1 MCIMI
6 SADRRY
12 RNVSKKVLHRLFSL
26 TIADRLMLFKH
37 QHRATRLFALLFVW
51 SLSWSALAQKYTIT
65 DLGAFPGSTS
75 THPTGINTNSVVC
88 GYAAAS
94 FVGCEAWIW
103 RDGVMTELGGVG
115 TAGTVAHDINE
126 LDQVVGYDYTYE
138 FLEICGGESSVQ
150 GLTYGR
156 LWQNGSVID
165 LGELPG
171 GIRGTF
177 AVGINNWGQVVG
189 GSHWTDCI
197 SMSATDSFLWQ
208 NGAMI
213 NIGNLPGSGT
223 GWASGINDGGQVI
236 GTSYFRE
243 DDRWNGYLWQNG
255 GMINLGDV
263 YPYGINNLGQV
274 VGHGGGVGHG
284 FLWENGIFTDIGTL
298 GGDFSQANG
307 INNLSQVVGY
317 SSTTNNVV
325 HAFIWQEGEMKD
337 LNDLIPADSGWEL
350 SVANAISDR
359 GEIVGT
365 GNHDG
370 ELYRGFLLKPAI
382 PIRVD
387 ASRDGMIDFEDKAD
401 ETDEKKPYRFWLN
414 FDHDSSGQDVETG
427 DLDAFDTTISHVRDL
442 EDFAQIQIQLDSSV
456 KKKIDEGD
464 KLAIETTG
472 GLQINLYKAV
482 NPSTDYLFDQSAA
495 DQQVNSTFTAN
506 GVTKNFGRALDQSD
520 ISPWIDAQE
529 YGDNPISFILEGRA
543 EGEGTVKIVLKRP
556 DGTVERS
563 GEVHVKLMKVEDM
576 FERAH
581 VTTARADNRFRL
593 PWEPPYTCLDIN
605 YEPPNVGY
613 ANDTPNFQKPSDETQ
628 QLIVFVHGFNNTDF
642 VKQNWSEMMF
652 KRLWHQDYKGRFAS
666 MFWPTPLESEAVDV
680 ILSTEFFGFKYGSSL
695 QGHLGELKDRL
706 SGYTINVT
714 AHSAGNI
721 IVGEA
726 LKQGATID
734 HYVLMQAAVAASS
747 YDPNAPV
754 DDGLDKQENTH
765 PTYDPAQQMDYRG
778 YLQNVQ
784 GNLVNFYNPEDGAL
798 EKGFRLG
805 FDKAFKKVSW
815 KIFQL
820 EFKPFDPEEKK
831 VQYTYDKKL
840 GVPILELPG
849 KPKSRD
855 VTNIHESMSFVARSR
870 TKAVGAEGGTGG
882 SIDSVVNLKAT
893 FNFGDTR
900 EEHSAQFNRN
910 IQNVHEFYKQLG
922 VKLGVL
928 AP

>member
-1 MCIMI
+1 MRLRT
-6 SADRRY
+6 SLAT
-12 RNVSKKVLHRLFSL
+12 VGLFLFSFTTAFSQTNTTSYEIIEIQPL
-26 TIADRLMLFKH
+26 GGSGPGFYSFASSINATNQVCGDSLNGSGQDHAFFWDNGTLNDLGTLGGSTSIAQGINNNKDVVGFSYLSGGDYH
-37 QHRATRLFALLFVW
+37 ATLWPQA
-51 SLSWSALAQKYTIT
+51 SSIQ
-65 DLGAFPGSTS
+65 DLGALGSGRFS
-75 THPTGINTNSVVC
+75 
-88 GYAAAS
+88 YAA
-94 FVGCEAWIW
+94 
-103 RDGVMTELGGVG
+103 
-115 TAGTVAHDINE
+115 
-126 LDQVVGYDYTYE
+126 
-138 FLEICGGESSVQ
+138 
-150 GLTYGR
+150 
-156 LWQNGSVID
+156 
-165 LGELPG
+165 
-171 GIRGTF
+171 
-177 AVGINNWGQVVG
+177 GINN
-189 GSHWTDCI
+189 
-197 SMSATDSFLWQ
+197 
-208 NGAMI
+208 
-213 NIGNLPGSGT
+213 P
-223 GWASGINDGGQVI
+223 GQVI
-236 GTSYFRE
+236 GFSETGDRDFEGSAFIWQSGSMRSIGALPGDNFSAGAAINDNGHAVGYSRGDLGQHPFFYDGASMHQIGTLSGQAFAINTNDQVAGYMDAGSGMYQAFVSQSSGAVTLLPGLADSRFYFA
-243 DDRWNGYLWQNG
+243 
-255 GMINLGDV
+255 
-263 YPYGINNLGQV
+263 YGINNNGDIVGQSYGDTSGYRAV
-274 VGHGGGVGHG
+274 IWKDGVATDLNTRIPTNSVWGV
-284 FLWENGIFTDIGTL
+284 LNGAL
-298 GGDFSQANG
+298 A
-307 INNLSQVVGY
+307 INDAGSIVGY
-317 SSTTNNVV
+317 GALTNGQSR
-325 HAFIWQEGEMKD
+325 A
-337 LNDLIPADSGWEL
+337 
-350 SVANAISDR
+350 
-359 GEIVGT
+359 
-365 GNHDG
+365 
-370 ELYRGFLLKPAI
+370 FLLKPASHLI
-382 PIRVD
+382 LVD
-387 ASRDGMIDFEDKAD
+387 ANRDGEIKFDDD
-401 ETDEKKPYRFWLN
+401 SDNTTSDKPYRFWLN

-442 EDFAQIQIQLDSSV
+442 EDFARIQIQLDSSV

-482 NPSTDYLFDQSAA
+482 NPSTDYLFDQSVA
-495 DQQVNSTFTAN
+495 DQQVDGTFTAN
-506 GVTKNFGRALDQSD
+506 GVTKNFGQALDQSD

-529 YGDNPISFILEGRA
+529 YGDNPISFIFEGRA

-563 GEVHVKLMKVEDM
+563 GEVHVKLMKVGDM
-576 FERAH
+576 FEGAH

-593 PWEPPYTCLDIN
+593 PWEPPYTYVDLI

-666 MFWPTPLESEAVDV
+666 MFWPTPLESEGVDV

-695 QGHLGELKDRL
+695 QGYLGELKDRL
-706 SGYTINVT
+706 SGYTINVA

-734 HYVLMQAAVAASS
+734 NYVLMQAAVAASS
-747 YDPNAPV
+747 YDSNAPV
-754 DDGLDKQENTH
+754 DDGLNKQENAH

-784 GNLVNFYNPEDGAL
+784 GNLVNFYNPVDGAL
-798 EKGFRLG
+798 ETGFRLDIFHG
-805 FDKAFKKVSW
+805 FKKVSW